1 MEIYDNDEEDR
12 LYFEQQENTASFA
25 QMQRRTQ
32 ASVLP
37 KVVEAYMRSASEVSL
52 HNPVP
57 SAMSFYVLLGQLCK
71 DMVAIPHGRRIDDTR
86 IQFLWMQTSGTGK
99 STLYDFFGPVS
110 KLTFD
115 LVNQKHG
122 TQFDIFSVKDTTDA
136 ALVGSMGS
144 EIQEEEDENGNMVRR
159 QVAIQIDGALE
170 GEGLAAYDEFE
181 YSGVFK
187 QSQHKENVVMYLMT
201 LMNTLWGENWVITK
215 KLKDGDTVLECRCQR
230 SVYATSY
237 IPKALTSVIA
247 EKGIMQRML
256 IFIWEVPQSIQD
268 EIRTSVINEYGKVV
282 DNKAPIER
290 FAQGFAKVHETLKE
304 RYTDVGN
311 DPLKVMTFSND
322 FNNAVLREYESMR
335 KYVESSRA
343 EVMDIATNFLTR
355 LNNHLVRI
363 SMLCAIAEAPSITDK
378 SKRFQVNSRNVA
390 QAGSLIR
397 QCYKSLVSWLDT
409 ALRVERK
416 GLQEK
421 ANVNIFKQVYD
432 ELNKPD
438 SDGFVNKTI
447 LIGKV
452 RSTTKKGESTIYK
465 WFQKISDNFEE
476 KRIAK
481 KAYIKWVGE

>member
-1 MEIYDNDEEDR
+1 MIDGYDEDE
-12 LYFEQQENTASFA
+12 LYYGFLEEEQETEVSNKLDLPALIKEYTASA
-25 QMQRRTQ
+25 TD
-32 ASVLP
+32 
-37 KVVEAYMRSASEVSL
+37 VSKYN
-52 HNPVP
+52 HVP
-57 SAMSFYVLLGQLCK
+57 AAMSAFVLLGQMSK
-71 DMVAIPHGRRIDDTR
+71 DMVCIPSGKRREDTR
-86 IQFLWMQTSGTGK
+86 IPFLWMQTSGSGK
-99 STLYDFFGPVS
+99 TELYNFFGPVA
-110 KLTFD
+110 KKTFE
-115 LVNQKHG
+115 LLQSRGHH
-122 TQFDIFSVKDTTDA
+122 FDIFDVKEITDA
-136 ALVGSMGS
+136 ALIGSMK
-144 EIQEEEDENGNMVRR
+144 QEEVIVDNGDGPVREY
-159 QVAIQIDGALE
+159 VDVQIKGALE
-170 GEGLAAYDEFE
+170 GNGLIVYDEFE

-215 KLKDGDTVLECRCQR
+215 KLKDGDNVLECRCQR

-268 EIRTSVINEYGKVV
+268 EIRTSVINEYGKVL

-304 RYTDVGN
+304 RYVDVGN
-311 DPLKVMTFSND
+311 DPLRVMTFSND

-409 ALRVERK
+409 ALRVEKK

-421 ANVNIFKQVYD
+421 ANVNVFKQVYD

-481 KAYIKWVGE
+481 KAYVKWIGE